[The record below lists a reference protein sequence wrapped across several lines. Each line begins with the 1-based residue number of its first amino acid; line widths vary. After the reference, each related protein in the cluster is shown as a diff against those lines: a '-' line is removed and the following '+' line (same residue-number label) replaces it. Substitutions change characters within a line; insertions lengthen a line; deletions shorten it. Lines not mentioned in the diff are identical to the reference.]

1 MDFSYTEEQ
10 QMLQDSVRKFV
21 LQQYDF
27 DTRNKII
34 DSEAGY
40 SKENWKLFAELG
52 WLTVPFRE
60 KDGGFGD
67 SAVDLMVVME
77 EFGRAN
83 LVEPFLPTV
92 VLAGRLLAA
101 LADDSLR
108 QDLLPKLMTGQL
120 QLALA
125 YAESQGR
132 YNLAHVATTAKANGE
147 GFLLSG
153 SKVAV
158 LNGANADKLLVVA
171 RESGNTADS
180 KGISVF
186 LLDPASEGV
195 QLRGYTNIDG
205 NKSAFL
211 ALDNARAEA
220 RIGAPGEALA
230 ALQSVI
236 DRATVATAAEGV
248 GAIDVLLDKTVEYS
262 KTRKQFDVPIGS
274 FQALQHRMANMF
286 IECQQAR
293 SIVLMAAMELDSE
306 ADATAK
312 AQAVSAA
319 KSRVGRAMRHVGQE
333 AIQIHGGIGM
343 TEELDVGHLFKRITA
358 LEILFGDADFHA
370 NRYASLLSK

>member
-27 DTRNKII
+27 ETRNKII
-34 DSEAGY
+34 SSADGY
-40 SKENWKLFAELG
+40 SRENWQLFAELG
-52 WLTVPFRE
+52 WLTVPFSE
-60 KDGGFGD
+60 ADGGFGD

-83 LVEPFLPTV
+83 LVEPFLPTM
-92 VLAGRLLAA
+92 VLGGRLLAA
-101 LADDSLR
+101 LADAE
-108 QDLLPKLMTGQL
+108 QKAELLPKIMAGEL

-125 YAESQGR
+125 YAESQSR
-132 YNLAHVATTAKANGE
+132 YNLAHVATEAKTNGE
-147 GFLLSG
+147 GFLLTG
-153 SKVAV
+153 GKVAV
-158 LNGANADKLLVVA
+158 LNGSNADKLLVIA
-171 RESGNTADS
+171 REAGDTTDRE
-180 KGISVF
+180 GISLF
-186 LLDPASEGV
+186 LLDPDGEGV
-195 QLRGYTNIDG
+195 EIRAYTNIDG

-211 ALDNARAEA
+211 ALNNARAET
-220 RIGAPGEALA
+220 RIGAPGAALEALER
-230 ALQSVI
+230 VI
-236 DRATVATAAEGV
+236 DWATVAAAAEGV
-248 GAIDVLLDKTVEYS
+248 GAMEVLLDKTVEYS

-293 SIVLMAAMELDSE
+293 SIVLMAAMELDSD

-312 AQAVSAA
+312 SKAVSAA

-370 NRYASLLSK
+370 NRYASLLST

>member
-27 DTRNKII
+27 ETRNKII
-34 DSEAGY
+34 SSADGY
-40 SKENWKLFAELG
+40 SRENWQLFAELG
-52 WLTVPFRE
+52 WLTVPFSE
-60 KDGGFGD
+60 ADGGFGD

-83 LVEPFLPTV
+83 LVEPFLPTM
-92 VLAGRLLAA
+92 VLGGRLLAA
-101 LADDSLR
+101 LADAE
-108 QDLLPKLMTGQL
+108 QKAELLPKIMAGEL

-125 YAESQGR
+125 YAESQSR
-132 YNLAHVATTAKANGE
+132 YNLAHVATEAKTNGE
-147 GFLLSG
+147 GFLLTG
-153 SKVAV
+153 GKVAV
-158 LNGANADKLLVVA
+158 LNGSNADKLLVIA
-171 RESGNTADS
+171 REAGDTTDRE
-180 KGISVF
+180 GISLF
-186 LLDPASEGV
+186 LLDPDGEGV
-195 QLRGYTNIDG
+195 EIRAYTNIDG

-211 ALDNARAEA
+211 ALNNARAET
-220 RIGAPGEALA
+220 RIGAPGAALEALER
-230 ALQSVI
+230 VI
-236 DRATVATAAEGV
+236 DWATVAAAAEGV
-248 GAIDVLLDKTVEYS
+248 GAMEVLLDKTVEYS

-293 SIVLMAAMELDSE
+293 SIVLMAAMELDSD

-312 AQAVSAA
+312 SKAVSAA

-358 LEILFGDADFHA
+358 LEILSGDADFHA
-370 NRYASLLSK
+370 NRSASLLST